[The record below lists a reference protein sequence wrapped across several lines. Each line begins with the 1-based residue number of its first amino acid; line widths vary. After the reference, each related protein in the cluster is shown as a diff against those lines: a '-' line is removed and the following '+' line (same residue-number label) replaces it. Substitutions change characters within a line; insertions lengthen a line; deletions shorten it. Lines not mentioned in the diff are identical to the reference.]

1 MKKLNVLSLFDG
13 MSCGMIALDNLG
25 IACNYYASEVDK
37 YAIKVSQDNYPGII
51 RVGDVTKLSYKDG
64 VLTSEFGSY
73 NVGAIDLL
81 IGGSPC
87 QSLSNLGD
95 GTGLSGKSSLFYHW
109 LRLKNEIQP
118 KNFLLENVGMK
129 TQWQEEISK
138 LVSVQPI
145 VINSRLVSAQNR
157 KRLYWT
163 SLLVNQ
169 PDDLVITL
177 KDIVTHPVDAK
188 YYLSNKAKVYI
199 TSKDRLKKK
208 LTDLGTDKAICLPA
222 RYTALNGTF
231 ICVDNNGKIDVD
243 KAGTLTARYAK
254 GVATFGG
261 DTYVYDAEDVTK
273 ELIRKFTPE
282 ECETLQTVP
291 NGYTKCVSDSQRYK
305 MLGNGWTVKVIEHIL
320 KGLKEN
326 TNGSYQ

>member
-1 MKKLNVLSLFDG
+1 MKKLTVLSLFDG
-13 MSCGMIALDNLG
+13 LSCGRIALDNLG
-25 IACNYYASEVDK
+25 IECTYYASEIDK
-37 YAIKVSQDNYPGII
+37 YAIKVSQDNYPDII

-64 VLTSEFGSY
+64 ILTGENGSY
-73 NVGAIDLL
+73 NVGTIDLL

-95 GTGLSGKSSLFYHW
+95 GTGLEGKSSLFYHW
-109 LRLKNEIQP
+109 LRLKNEINP
-118 KNFLLENVGMK
+118 EYFLLENVSMK
-129 TQWQEEISK
+129 KEWQDKISE
-138 LVSVQPI
+138 LVQVQPV

-157 KRLYWT
+157 KRLYW
-163 SLLVNQ
+163 SNLSVEQ
-169 PDDLVITL
+169 PKDLGIEL
-177 KDIVTHPVDAK
+177 KDIISYPVDQK
-188 YYLSNKAKVYI
+188 YYLSDKAKVYI

-231 ICVDNNGKIDVD
+231 VCVDNNGKIDIE

-261 DTYVYDAEDVTK
+261 DTYVYDTENITK

-282 ECETLQTVP
+282 ECEKLQTVP
-291 NGYTKCVSDSQRYK
+291 VGYTKCVSDTQRYK

-320 KGLKEN
+320 SSLAK
-326 TNGSYQ
+326 

>member
-1 MKKLNVLSLFDG
+1 MKKLAVLSLFDG
-13 MSCGMIALDNLG
+13 LSCGRIALDNLG
-25 IACNYYASEVDK
+25 IECEYYSSEIDK
-37 YAIKVSQDNYPGII
+37 YAIKVSHDNYPGII

-64 VLTSEFGSY
+64 VLTGENGSY
-73 NVGAIDLL
+73 NVGTIDLL

-95 GTGLSGKSSLFYHW
+95 GTGLEGKSSLFYHW
-109 LRLKNEIQP
+109 LRLKNEISP
-118 KNFLLENVGMK
+118 KHFLLENVSMK
-129 TQWQEEISK
+129 KEWQDKISE
-138 LVSVQPI
+138 LVQVQPV

-157 KRLYWT
+157 KRLYW
-163 SLLVNQ
+163 SNLQVEQ
-169 PDDLVITL
+169 PKDLGIEL
-177 KDIVTHPVDAK
+177 KDIVSYPVDQR
-188 YYLSNKAKVYI
+188 YYLSPKAKVYI

-231 ICVDNNGKIDVD
+231 VCVDNNGKIDVQ

-261 DTYVYDAEDVTK
+261 DTYVYDTK
-273 ELIRKFTPE
+273 DIEQELIRKFTPE
-282 ECETLQTVP
+282 ECEKLQTVP
-291 NGYTKCVSDSQRYK
+291 VGYTKCVSDTQRYK

-320 KGLKEN
+320 SSLK
-326 TNGSYQ
+326 

>member
-1 MKKLNVLSLFDG
+1 MKKLTVLSLFDG
-13 MSCGMIALDNLG
+13 MSCGRIALDNLG
-25 IACNYYASEVDK
+25 IECEYYASEIDK
-37 YAIKVSQDNYPGII
+37 YAIKVSEDNYPGII
-51 RVGDVTKLSYKDG
+51 RVGDVTKLSYNNG
-64 VLTSEFGSY
+64 VLTGENGSY
-73 NVGAIDLL
+73 NVGTIDLL

-95 GTGLSGKSSLFYHW
+95 GTGLEGKSSLFYHW
-109 LRLKNEIQP
+109 LRLKNEINP
-118 KNFLLENVGMK
+118 KHFLLENVSMK
-129 TQWQEEISK
+129 KEWQDKISE
-138 LVSVQPI
+138 LVQVQPV

-157 KRLYWT
+157 KRLYW
-163 SLLVNQ
+163 SNLSVEQ
-169 PDDLVITL
+169 PKDLGIEL
-177 KDIVTHPVDAK
+177 KDIVSYPVDQK

-231 ICVDNNGKIDVD
+231 VCVDNNGKIDVQ
-243 KAGTLTARYAK
+243 KAGTLIARYAK

-261 DTYVYDAEDVTK
+261 DTYVYDTEDITK

-282 ECETLQTVP
+282 ECEKLQTVP
-291 NGYTKCVSDSQRYK
+291 VGYTKCVSDTQRYK

-320 KGLKEN
+320 SSLKV
-326 TNGSYQ
+326 S